1 MAGSLLGNAVRRL
14 EDPELLVGEA
24 RYVDDLHI
32 EGLLHLSF
40 VRSPFPHARIT
51 SIDVDAARAMP
62 GVIAVYSF
70 ADLGVASSTA
80 GMGMNPKVRRAP
92 LVEDEARF
100 AGDTVA
106 VVVAEG
112 LAQAVDATEAV
123 EVDYDALPAVA
134 DLDAALAHDA
144 PLVFAELGSNLYV
157 GAREPSDEDPMMGA
171 DVVVRGRFE
180 NQRVAVAPMEGN
192 AIAVVPGG
200 ADDPFDLTVHVA
212 TQMPHRLKDAA
223 AALFDLDPERLRVVS
238 PFVGGGFGGKGGLCP
253 EYATAIAVARLLG
266 RPVKWIETRSDNLV
280 GMNGRSQV
288 QYVEMGFRNSGEIV
302 GLRGR
307 VIGDS
312 GAYGGFGGF
321 LAMGPTRNMAQGPYK
336 IPKIRFDVAVAL
348 TNTSMTGAFRGAGR
362 PEATAMLERLMDMGA
377 DELGVDPAELRRMN
391 FLTPDQF
398 PYTTVTGMLYDCGE
412 YERALDAA
420 LAAAD
425 YTALRKE
432 QAVRRDRG
440 DRLQLGIGVS
450 SYVEITAG
458 GMGGEF
464 GAVEVHPNGTATIR
478 VGTAGSGQGHPTS
491 FSMIVADRLGIPLE
505 SIKFVQSDTAQVPR
519 GGGTVGS
526 RSLQLGGSAI
536 SDAAK
541 LVLDMGRELAAEL
554 LEADPAD
561 VVVNDDGNLG
571 VVGVPAQAIPWSELA
586 AASAARG
593 ETLAAE
599 VDFTPPG
606 ATFPFGSHV
615 SVVEV
620 DFETGKVT
628 PLRHIAVDD
637 AGRILNPLLVRGQQ
651 HGGIAQGMAQALWEH
666 LAYDDDANPVTGT
679 FASYG
684 IPSAAEVPSYEA
696 SNTETP
702 TPYNPLGAKGIGE
715 SGTIG
720 ATPSVQNAVVDALSH
735 LGVRHVDMPCTSE
748 RVWRAIVAAKTGVVE
763 EPWREPP
770 PIFEGLPERVG
781 RSRPGDEETH

>member
-1 MAGSLLGNAVRRL
+1 VPGSLLGNAVRRV
-14 EDPELLVGEA
+14 EDPELLVGDA
-24 RYVDDLHI
+24 RYVDDLPI
-32 EGLLHLSF
+32 DALLHLSF
-40 VRSPFPHARIT
+40 VRSPYPHAKIV
-51 SIDVDAARAMP
+51 SIDVDAARSMP
-62 GVIAVYSF
+62 GVVAVYTF
-70 ADLGVASSTA
+70 ADLGVASSA
-80 GMGMNPKVRRAP
+80 SGMGMNPKVQRAP

-106 VVVAEG
+106 VVVAER

-123 EVDYDALPAVA
+123 EVDYDVLPAVA
-134 DLDAALAHDA
+134 DLDAAMAIDA
-144 PLVFAELGSNLYV
+144 PLVFAELGSNLYT
-157 GAREPSDEDPMMGA
+157 GSREPSDEDPMAGA

-200 ADDPFDLTVHVA
+200 IGDEFDLTVHVA

-223 AALFDLDPERLRVVS
+223 VALFGLDPARIRVVS
-238 PFVGGGFGGKGGLCP
+238 PFVGGGFGGKTGLCA
-253 EYATAIAVARLLG
+253 EFATAIAVVRLLG
-266 RPVKWIETRSDNLV
+266 RPVKWIETRSENLV
-280 GMNGRSQV
+280 GMDGRSQV
-288 QYVEMGFRNSGEIV
+288 QYVEMGFRSSGEIV

-377 DELGVDPAELRRMN
+377 DDLGIDPAELRRMN

-425 YTALRKE
+425 YATLRKE
-432 QAVRRDRG
+432 QAVRRERG

-458 GMGGEF
+458 GTGGEF
-464 GAVEVHPNGTATIR
+464 GAVEVHPDGTATIR
-478 VGTAGSGQGHPTS
+478 VGTAGSGQGHATS
-491 FSMIVADRLGIPLE
+491 FSMIVADRLGLPLE

-561 VVVNDDGNLG
+561 VVVNDEGSLG
-571 VVGVPAQAIPWSELA
+571 VVGVPARAIPWSKLA
-586 AASAARG
+586 ALSAERG
-593 ETLAAE
+593 ETLAAG

-615 SVVEV
+615 SLVEV
-620 DFETGKVT
+620 DLDTGKVT
-628 PLRHIAVDD
+628 PIRHIAVDD
-637 AGRILNPLLVRGQQ
+637 AGRILNPLLVTGQQ

-666 LAYDDDANPVTGT
+666 LAYDEEANPVTGT
-679 FASYG
+679 FATYG

-702 TPYNPLGAKGIGE
+702 TAYNPLGAKGIGE

-720 ATPSVQNAVVDALSH
+720 ATPSVQNAVVDALSY
-735 LGVRHVDMPCTSE
+735 LGVRHVDMPCTPE
-748 RVWRAIVAAKTGVVE
+748 RVWRAIVAAKSGAPE

-770 PIFEGLPERVG
+770 AIFETLHDRVERA
-781 RSRPGDEETH
+781 RPGDEETH

>member
-1 MAGSLLGNAVRRL
+1 LPGSLLGNAVRRL

-24 RYVDDLHI
+24 RYVDDLPI
-32 EGLLHLSF
+32 DGVLHMSF
-40 VRSPFPHARIT
+40 VRSPFPHAKIT
-51 SIDVDAARAMP
+51 AIDVEAARAMP
-62 GVIAVYSF
+62 GVVAVYTF
-70 ADLGVASSTA
+70 ADLGVAPSAS
-80 GMGMNPKVRRAP
+80 GMGMNPKVHRAP
-92 LVEDEARF
+92 LVENEARF

-106 VVVAEG
+106 VVVAER

-123 EVDYDALPAVA
+123 EVDYDVLPAVA
-134 DLDAALAHDA
+134 DLDAAVAGDA
-144 PLVFAELGSNLYV
+144 PLVFAELGSNIYV
-157 GAREPSDEDPMMGA
+157 GSREPGDEDPLAGA

-180 NQRVAVAPMEGN
+180 NQRVAVAPMETN

-200 ADDPFDLTVHVA
+200 AGDEFELTVHVA

-223 AALFDLDPERLRVVS
+223 VALFDLDPDQIRVVS
-238 PFVGGGFGGKGGLCP
+238 PFVGGGFGGKAGVCP
-253 EYATAIAVARLLG
+253 EFATAIAVARLLS

-307 VIGDS
+307 VIGDA

-362 PEATAMLERLMDMGA
+362 PEAAAMLERLMDMGA
-377 DELGVDPAELRRMN
+377 DELGIDPAGLRRMN
-391 FLTPDQF
+391 FLTSDQF

-420 LAAAD
+420 LEAAD
-425 YTALRKE
+425 YGALRKE
-432 QAVRRDRG
+432 QAARRERG
-440 DRLQLGIGVS
+440 DRVQLGIGVS

-464 GAVEVHPNGTATIR
+464 GAVEVHPDGTATIR
-478 VGTAGSGQGHPTS
+478 VGTAGSGQGHATS

-541 LVLDMGRELAAEL
+541 VVLDMGRELAAEL

-571 VVGVPAQAIPWSELA
+571 VVGVPAQALPWSELA

-593 ETLAAE
+593 ETLAAA
-599 VDFTPPG
+599 VDFKPPG

-620 DFETGKVT
+620 DLDTGKVT
-628 PLRHIAVDD
+628 PIRHIAVDD
-637 AGRILNPLLVRGQQ
+637 AGRILNPLLVAGQQ

-679 FASYG
+679 FATYG

-735 LGVRHVDMPCTSE
+735 LGVRHVDLPCTPE
-748 RVWRAIVAAKTGVVE
+748 RVWRAIVAAKAGTLE
-763 EPWREPP
+763 DPWREPP
-770 PIFEGLPERVG
+770 PIFESLPDRAG
-781 RSRPGDEETH
+781 RGRPGDEETH